1 MLAPRN
7 GLPYPSSRTIQR
19 KRLAHHFSFDQITS
33 HQLDSMHKH
42 EPFFST
48 FLLPSVKI
56 KSIAV
61 NLKKKI
67 NCRLVDQL
75 LNLASKSQYYP
86 LQGTPVRRRRS
97 TSQRREFAARLQR
110 AH

>member
-42 EPFFST
+42 DPFFPR
-48 FLLPSVKI
+48 FFF
-56 KSIAV
+56 
-61 NLKKKI
+61 
-67 NCRLVDQL
+67 
-75 LNLASKSQYYP
+75 
-86 LQGTPVRRRRS
+86 PV
-97 TSQRREFAARLQR
+97 
-110 AH
+110 